1 MPPSRDI
8 GALLRQL
15 EDTPTEDLI
24 DTAKETKDTIAGLV
38 WENGIREAEI
48 LRRMEAER
56 AKLGIGN
63 VYTATATRGA
73 QYSWDI
79 PSLRD
84 ALLRRGLRPEDYIID
99 KVVPQHVESKV
110 QTVSLLAVAR
120 GLGEKGRVIMECAT
134 IEEGDPKLSYK
145 ERK

>member
-8 GALLRQL
+8 SALMRRL
-15 EDTPTEDLI
+15 EDTAIEDLI

-110 QTVSLLAVAR
+110 QTTSLLAVAR

>member
-1 MPPSRDI
+1 MPPNRDI

-24 DTAKETKDTIAGLV
+24 DTAKETKDTIAALA

-48 LRRMEAER
+48 LRRMEAEG
-56 AKLGIGN
+56 AKLGIGGA
-63 VYTATATRGA
+63 YTATAARGA

-110 QTVSLLAVAR
+110 QTVSLLAIAR

>member
-1 MPPSRDI
+1 MPPNRDVS
-8 GALLRQL
+8 ALLRRF
-15 EDTPTEDLI
+15 EDMSTEDLI
-24 DTAKETKDTIAGLV
+24 DRAKETKDTIAGLV
-38 WENGIREAEI
+38 WQNGIREAEI
-48 LRRMEAER
+48 LRRMEAEE

-63 VYTATATRGA
+63 AYIVTAMRGA

-79 PSLRD
+79 ASLRE
-84 ALLRRGLRPEDYIID
+84 ALLLRGLRPEDYIID

-110 QTVSLLAVAR
+110 ATTSLLAVAR
-120 GLGEKGRVIMECAT
+120 GLGEKGRVIMECAM

>member
-1 MPPSRDI
+1 MQPNRDI
-8 GALLRQL
+8 GALMRQI

-24 DTAKETKDTIAGLV
+24 DAAKDTKDTIAALA

-48 LRRMEAER
+48 LRRMDAEG

-63 VYTATATRGA
+63 TYTATATRGA

-79 PSLRD
+79 ASLRD
-84 ALLRRGLRPEDYIID
+84 ALLRRGLRPEDYIFEKII
-99 KVVPQHVESKV
+99 PQHVEAKV

-120 GLGEKGRVIMECAT
+120 GLGEKGAVIMECAT